1 MVGGGA
7 QLEPVSHAQSVRRA
21 RKEIV
26 VVVVVVAIV
35 IVFFPYLVSSRFA
48 AGFRTQM

>member
-26 VVVVVVAIV
+26 VVVVAIV